1 MNRKWRELVGELHLS
16 FQCNGSYAD
25 LLHNSAST
33 QTDSNDLPSLF
44 ICFVVTTSTCSA
56 GAYNKKLLTSCSL
69 VLRSSRSIDT
79 PIGVSMVGA
88 TVKSVQLQE
97 DRACM
102 TISTVGV
109 GEGSNHGHFLLRKR
123 CRNQRRSR
131 WRGRTVEWT
140 APTSYFLLAAMI
152 ARNSRPA
159 GSRG

>member
-33 QTDSNDLPSLF
+33 QTDSNGLASLF

-56 GAYNKKLLTSCSL
+56 LVYNKKLLAPCSF
-69 VLRSSRSIDT
+69 VLRSSRSDSGLAI
-79 PIGVSMVGA
+79 
-88 TVKSVQLQE
+88 VKSVQLQ

-109 GEGSNHGHFLLRKR
+109 GEGYNHGHFLLRKR
-123 CRNQRRSR
+123 CRDQRRSR
-131 WRGRTVEWT
+131 WRGRTVGWT